1 MSNQSNH
8 PPAQRITRAMLLALV
23 IAVGV
28 MVIEWLLLSALNVG
42 TRVTVFVIVAAI
54 TSVAIGSVIGQWTRK
69 RWQKEKA

>member
-1 MSNQSNH
+1 MTNQSTQ

-42 TRVTVFVIVAAI
+42 NRVTVFVIIAVT

>member
-8 PPAQRITRAMLLALV
+8 PPAQRITRAMLLVLV

-42 TRVTVFVIVAAI
+42 NRVTVFVIVAAI
-54 TSVAIGSVIGQWTRK
+54 TSVTIGSVVGQWTRK
-69 RWQKEKA
+69 RWHKEKA